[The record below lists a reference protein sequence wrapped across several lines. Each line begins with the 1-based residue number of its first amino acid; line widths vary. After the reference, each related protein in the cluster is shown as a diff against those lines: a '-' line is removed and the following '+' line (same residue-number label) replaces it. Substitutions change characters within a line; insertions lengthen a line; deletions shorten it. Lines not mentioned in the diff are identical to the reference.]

1 MKGIVSGMH
10 PHLAALVE
18 NVSLTGTVQTD
29 MIALLE
35 HYGRVGIIEHN
46 KRVAAEAKRL
56 AHHWQ
61 EDDTSAEIAGLLHD
75 ISAIIP
81 ADQRIP
87 LAESLGLDILPQE
100 RVAPIILHQR
110 LSAVIAQ
117 QVFAITSVPIL
128 SAIGCHTTLKA
139 NASTL
144 DKIVFVADKIKWDFS
159 SDPPYLAELTVAAE
173 QSLDQAAYCY
183 LSYLW
188 QKRDELPAIHP
199 WLVQAYQ
206 ELSCQMRQEAE
217 WSSGPS
223 KQS

>member
-1 MKGIVSGMH
+1 MH
-10 PHLAALVE
+10 PHLAVLVE
-18 NVSLTGTVQTD
+18 DVSLMGNVRTD
-29 MIALLE
+29 MMTLLRYHGCTRTFE
-35 HYGRVGIIEHN
+35 HS

-56 AHHWQ
+56 AQHWQ
-61 EDDTSAEIAGLLHD
+61 GDKISAEIAGWLHD
-75 ISAIIP
+75 ISAIVP
-81 ADQRIP
+81 VDQRIP

-100 RVAPIILHQR
+100 RAAPIVIHQK
-110 LSAVIAQ
+110 LSAVIARE
-117 QVFAITSVPIL
+117 VFAITSMPIL

-144 DKIVFVADKIKWDFS
+144 DKIIFVADKIQWDFS
-159 SDPPYLAELTVAAE
+159 SDPPYLAELTAAAE

-206 ELSCQMRQEAE
+206 ELSNKAR
-217 WSSGPS
+217 S
-223 KQS
+223 